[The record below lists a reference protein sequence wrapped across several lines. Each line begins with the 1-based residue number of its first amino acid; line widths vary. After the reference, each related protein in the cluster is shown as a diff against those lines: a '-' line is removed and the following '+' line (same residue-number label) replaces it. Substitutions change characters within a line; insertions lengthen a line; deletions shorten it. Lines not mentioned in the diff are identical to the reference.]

1 MPPPTPP
8 GVPENVDPETLEPL
22 PVERLLHGLSAQLIG
37 DLTSAAEQDQSL
49 KQPFLEQLVPA
60 LSVGDLPEKELLTS
74 SSWRMSDLAGAAS
87 TRPRLGTGSPAPL
100 PEFRSAVPRP
110 LPLALAAQKYSLR
123 LEGSMTFMWQAPVA
137 PNKLTCVLGILLNS
151 LQLSE
156 LECPTRNVALSLVR
170 SGGLRPVGSE

>member
-60 LSVGDLPEKELLTS
+60 LSVGDFPEKELLTS
-74 SSWRMSDLAGAAS
+74 SSCCRSFPPARGLGLTPQRRFPNFDQLCRDRFLWRS
-87 TRPRLGTGSPAPL
+87 RLKNI
-100 PEFRSAVPRP
+100 
-110 LPLALAAQKYSLR
+110 ALDWKAQ
-123 LEGSMTFMWQAPVA
+123 
-137 PNKLTCVLGILLNS
+137 
-151 LQLSE
+151 
-156 LECPTRNVALSLVR
+156 
-170 SGGLRPVGSE
+170 

>member
-49 KQPFLEQLVPA
+49 KQPFLDQLVPA
-60 LSVGDLPEKELLTS
+60 LSVGDFPEKELLTS

-87 TRPRLGTGSPAPL
+87 IVANWGMEAIGPYGVSPFLMRSLHTVYPAVDLAEKPRIG
-100 PEFRSAVPRP
+100 V
-110 LPLALAAQKYSLR
+110 
-123 LEGSMTFMWQAPVA
+123 
-137 PNKLTCVLGILLNS
+137 
-151 LQLSE
+151 
-156 LECPTRNVALSLVR
+156 
-170 SGGLRPVGSE
+170 

>member
-60 LSVGDLPEKELLTS
+60 LMRARAMLWEYPFPGARVWG
-74 SSWRMSDLAGAAS
+74 AGARRAAPWRTRTS
-87 TRPRLGTGSPAPL
+87 TRSAWITLQGSDSLVGSVPDRLQNSP
-100 PEFRSAVPRP
+100 VC
-110 LPLALAAQKYSLR
+110 PLAR
-123 LEGSMTFMWQAPVA
+123 
-137 PNKLTCVLGILLNS
+137 
-151 LQLSE
+151 
-156 LECPTRNVALSLVR
+156 
-170 SGGLRPVGSE
+170 RPCQ

>member
-8 GVPENVDPETLEPL
+8 GAPENVDPETLEPL

-60 LSVGDLPEKELLTS
+60 LSVGDFPEKELLTS

-87 TRPRLGTGSPAPL
+87 IVANCEREQCFGGTPF
-100 PEFRSAVPRP
+100 PE
-110 LPLALAAQKYSLR
+110 QEY
-123 LEGSMTFMWQAPVA
+123 
-137 PNKLTCVLGILLNS
+137 
-151 LQLSE
+151 
-156 LECPTRNVALSLVR
+156 
-170 SGGLRPVGSE
+170 GGLEPEGPHHGGHVHRREVRG

>member
-60 LSVGDLPEKELLTS
+60 LSVGDFPEKELLTS
-74 SSWRMSDLAGAAS
+74 SSWRMSDLVFVSSHSETAMELSSRKGGSSLPPGAEEGGQ
-87 TRPRLGTGSPAPL
+87 LGTGGRADRSLA
-100 PEFRSAVPRP
+100 FRDF
-110 LPLALAAQKYSLR
+110 YSYWDS
-123 LEGSMTFMWQAPVA
+123 GS
-137 PNKLTCVLGILLNS
+137 
-151 LQLSE
+151 
-156 LECPTRNVALSLVR
+156 
-170 SGGLRPVGSE
+170 

>member
-37 DLTSAAEQDQSL
+37 DFTSAAEQDQSL

-60 LSVGDLPEKELLTS
+60 LSVGDFPEKELLTS

-87 TRPRLGTGSPAPL
+87 IVANWGMETSVAVDLLPVLQETTNKGRLADGLVGLFYKACEGNQSWADASYATRGTT
-100 PEFRSAVPRP
+100 SA
-110 LPLALAAQKYSLR
+110 
-123 LEGSMTFMWQAPVA
+123 
-137 PNKLTCVLGILLNS
+137 TC
-151 LQLSE
+151 
-156 LECPTRNVALSLVR
+156 
-170 SGGLRPVGSE
+170 